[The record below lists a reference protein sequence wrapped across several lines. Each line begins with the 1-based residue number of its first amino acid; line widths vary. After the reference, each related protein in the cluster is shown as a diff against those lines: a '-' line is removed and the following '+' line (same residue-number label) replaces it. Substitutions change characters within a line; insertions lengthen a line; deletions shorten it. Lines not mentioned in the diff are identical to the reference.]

1 MASADTTPVYKT
13 AFGSLDHYEK
23 GGVQIIDDDVR
34 HYAFSNCFE
43 IASKSKPYEKVVFGQ
58 NQIYVL
64 ETLRAEGSSPWYTCA
79 HDEFALV
86 MDGEVDVHLVKLDAA
101 QTVPDT
107 EHNGAVLVEGEPR
120 GQKMGWMKIKR
131 GHQALHAGWSSSAMQ
146 KNRRPDCKAIT
157 RLATEQP
164 VEGLI
169 GGNHV
174 RPGTPCRQTGFVTTD
189 ALERGDI
196 LWIVAI

>member
-1 MASADTTPVYKT
+1 MASADTPPVYKT
-13 AFGSLDHYEK
+13 AFGSLEHFEK
-23 GGVQIIDDDVR
+23 GGVQIIDDDVK

-64 ETLRAEGSSPWYTCA
+64 ETLRAEGDSPWYTCA

-101 QTVPDT
+101 QAVPDT

-120 GQKMGWMKIKR
+120 GKKMGWMRLTR
-131 GHQALHAGWSSSAMQ
+131 GHQGLLPKNAAYQFRSA
-146 KNRRPDCKAIT
+146 
-157 RLATEQP
+157 
-164 VEGLI
+164 
-169 GGNHV
+169 
-174 RPGTPCRQTGFVTTD
+174 RPGVVVLQTCKGD
-189 ALERGDI
+189 LSIERWAEI
-196 LWIVAI
+196 CQTS